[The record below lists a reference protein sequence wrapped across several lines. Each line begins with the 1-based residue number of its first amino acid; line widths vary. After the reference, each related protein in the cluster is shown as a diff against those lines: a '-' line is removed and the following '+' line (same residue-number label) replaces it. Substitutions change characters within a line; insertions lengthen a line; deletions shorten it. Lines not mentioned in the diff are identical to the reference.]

1 VKVLVVAEQLRRPVP
16 GGIGTYVR
24 GLVGGL
30 LALSA
35 PPTVELI
42 ASRPPR
48 RGADAVAA
56 LGRPVH
62 TAPLP
67 SRALV
72 AAWDRGFVP
81 VTASASVIHAGS
93 LTVPPAGRA
102 PLTAMIHDLAWR
114 TYPEAYPG
122 RGRRWHEAA
131 LARAL
136 RRADVLLVP
145 SEPVAVAVA
154 DAGGKGRVRI
164 VQEGCDHLPAPD
176 RGAAEA
182 LLRGLGVAGPYLLSV
197 STLEPRKNLA
207 GLVAAYERARPELPE
222 PWPLVVVGPRGW
234 GPDHGDL
241 GSRPG
246 VVLTGPVPDAVL
258 AGLYSAA
265 RLLAYVPRA
274 EGWGLPVGEAMRAGV
289 PVVASPVPSAG
300 SAARLVDADDTDAI
314 AAGLIE
320 VAGDEGV
327 RAVLI
332 DAGQQ
337 RAASLSWAAAAAGHV
352 AIWQELW

>member
-30 LALSA
+30 RALSE

-42 ASRPPR
+42 ASRPHR
-48 RGADAVAA
+48 TGADAVAA
-56 LGRPVH
+56 LGLRVH

-72 AAWDRGFVP
+72 VAWDRGFVP
-81 VTASASVIHAGS
+81 VTATADVIHAGS
-93 LTVPPAGRA
+93 LAVPPAGRA
-102 PLTAMIHDLAWR
+102 PLTAMIHDLGWR
-114 TYPEAYPG
+114 GRPSAYPS

-131 LARAL
+131 LRRAL
-136 RRADVLLVP
+136 RRADVLVVP

-164 VQEGCDHLPAPD
+164 VQEGCDHLPPPD
-176 RGAAEA
+176 RDATDA
-182 LLRGLGVAGPYLLSV
+182 LLRDLGVAGPYLLSV

-207 GLVAAYERARPELPE
+207 RLVDAYRRARPELPE

-234 GPDHGDL
+234 GPDHADL
-241 GSRPG
+241 AGQAG
-246 VVLTGPVPDAVL
+246 VVLAGPVPDRVL
-258 AGLYSAA
+258 AGLYSGA
-265 RLLAYVPRA
+265 RLLAYVPQV
-274 EGWGLPVGEAMRAGV
+274 EGWGLPVAEAMRAGV
-289 PVVASPVPSAG
+289 PVVATDVPSAG
-300 SAARLVDADDTDAI
+300 LAARLVDADDTDAI
-314 AAGLIE
+314 AAGLLD
-320 VAGDEGV
+320 VATDDAV
-327 RAVLI
+327 RAGLV
-332 DAGQQ
+332 DAGRQ
-337 RAASLSWAAAAAGHV
+337 RAAKLTWVAAAAGHV